1 MNKKK
6 ILQIILAGATFSG
19 GMSLANSSVAATELT
34 NDNILDIESIMN
46 LNDSYEG
53 KVVNIDSNLRVRE
66 GASLQSTV
74 IGYLV
79 NGEVVN
85 IKGETEDWYRID
97 FKGHEAYVSKEYVEV
112 TTLNKASRAVQK
124 GQVYNTGGVGLN
136 VRQTASSTSA
146 KIGMLKD
153 GEVVQINSKSGDWYN
168 ISYGN
173 KTGFV
178 HSKYIKLIQTTESGT
193 NTNITKGKVNNIT
206 SNLRVRQAP
215 STSSLTI
222 GYLLSGQEVEITGES
237 RDWYKINFNGKVGY
251 SHKDYITKI
260 SNGSGSQNNNSSSN
274 NSGST
279 VTEKDGT
286 VNATDGL
293 RVREGAGTNTKI
305 LGVLNHGSAVKIV
318 DTNGSWYKIKYGSG
332 YGYVHKDYIK
342 VTSSGSTGSTGSG
355 SQNNNSSN
363 NNGSTVTEKDGIIN
377 ATDGLRVRE
386 GAGTNTKILGVLN
399 HGSAVKIVDTNGS
412 WYKVKYGSGYG
423 YVHKDYVTIKTS
435 SNNNNTQEKPDNK
448 PEVVVKKGEVYN
460 TGSNLRV
467 RSAANTNSIV
477 LGYLVDGTKVD
488 IIGSEGNWYKI
499 NFKDKTGFVSKDY
512 VRLVDEKP
520 TTPVVPPVT
529 PEVPDVPEDK
539 PQVPDEKPEENLKVI
554 SIGSVNASNLN
565 VRSGAGTSH
574 TIKGTVTLNHIVEI
588 VGEENGWY
596 KIKYKEDTAYVSS
609 KYINIS
615 TGASNYGL
623 TVDKFAELQF
633 PTLNMVQKDGKW
645 VNASLEDIKYYMN
658 PSNFIND
665 VSKYMFMKLNYVDGI
680 PMSVINEV
688 IQGRGILSGKGN
700 AFLEGAKKYNV
711 NVMYLLSHARLETGN
726 GTSTLSN
733 GVLVTEVDGV
743 PVEPRVVYNMYGVG
757 AIDSDPLRGGSEY
770 AYKQGWFTPELAI
783 AEGASWISKNY
794 INSTKYNQNTL
805 YKMRW
810 NMSSTSIGWHQYA
823 SDIAWAEKQ
832 ARIMAPYLE
841 KCGVAFEFDIPT
853 FVK

>member
-34 NDNILDIESIMN
+34 NDNILDVESIIN
-46 LNDSYEG
+46 LNESYEG
-53 KVVNIDSNLRVRE
+53 KIVNVDSNLRVRE

-85 IKGETEDWYRID
+85 IKGETEEWYRID
-97 FKGHEAYVSKEYVEV
+97 FKGHEAYVSKEYIEV
-112 TTLNKASRAVQK
+112 NTLSKASRTVQK
-124 GQVYNTGGVGLN
+124 GQVYNTDGVGLN
-136 VRQTASSTSA
+136 VRQAASSTSA
-146 KIGMLKD
+146 KIGILKD

-178 HSKYIKLIQTTESGT
+178 HSQYIKLIQTTESGT

-215 STSSLTI
+215 STSALTI

-237 RDWYKINFNGKVGY
+237 GDWYKINFNGKVGY

-260 SNGSGSQNNNSSSN
+260 SNGSSGSSNN

-286 VNATDGL
+286 VNATEGL

-305 LGVLNHGSAVKIV
+305 LGVLNHGSSVKIV

-363 NNGSTVTEKDGIIN
+363 NNSGSTVTEKDGTVN
-377 ATDGLRVRE
+377 ATEGLRVRE

-399 HGSAVKIVDTNGS
+399 HGSSVKIVDTNGS
-412 WYKVKYGSGYG
+412 WYKIKYGSGYG

-435 SNNNNTQEKPDNK
+435 SNDNNTQEKPDNK

-499 NFKDKTGFVSKDY
+499 NFKDKIGFVSKDY

-520 TTPVVPPVT
+520 TPPVVPPVT
-529 PEVPDVPEDK
+529 PEVPEDK
-539 PQVPDEKPEENLKVI
+539 PQIPDEKPEENLKVI
-554 SIGSVNASNLN
+554 SIGSVNVSNLN
-565 VRSGAGTSH
+565 VRSGAGTNHS
-574 TIKGTVTLNHIVEI
+574 IKGSVNLNHIVEI

-596 KIKYKEDTAYVSS
+596 KIKYKDNTAYVSS

-615 TGASNYGL
+615 TGARNYGL

-633 PTLNMVQKDGKW
+633 PKLNMVQKNGKW

-658 PSNFIND
+658 PDNFIND

>member
-6 ILQIILAGATFSG
+6 ILQIILASATFSG

-53 KVVNIDSNLRVRE
+53 KVVNVDSNLRVRE

-85 IKGETEDWYRID
+85 IKGETEDWYRIN

-112 TTLNKASRAVQK
+112 TTLSKVSRAVQK

-146 KIGMLKD
+146 KIGILKD

-178 HSKYIKLIQTTESGT
+178 HSKYIKLIQTDESGT

-215 STSSLTI
+215 STSALTI

-237 RDWYKINFNGKVGY
+237 GDWYKINFNGKVGY

-286 VNATDGL
+286 
-293 RVREGAGTNTKI
+293 
-305 LGVLNHGSAVKIV
+305 
-318 DTNGSWYKIKYGSG
+318 
-332 YGYVHKDYIK
+332 
-342 VTSSGSTGSTGSG
+342 
-355 SQNNNSSN
+355 
-363 NNGSTVTEKDGIIN
+363 IN

-412 WYKVKYGSGYG
+412 WHKIKYGSGYG

-529 PEVPDVPEDK
+529 PEVPNVPEDK
-539 PQVPDEKPEENLKVI
+539 PQIPDEKPEENLKVI

-645 VNASLEDIKYYMN
+645 VNASIEDIKYYMN

-783 AEGASWISKNY
+783 SEGASWISKNY

-853 FVK
+853 FIN

>member
-53 KVVNIDSNLRVRE
+53 KVVNVDSNLRVRE

-85 IKGETEDWYRID
+85 IKGETEEWYRID
-97 FKGHEAYVSKEYVEV
+97 FKGHEAYVSKEYIEV
-112 TTLNKASRAVQK
+112 TTLSKASRAVQK

-136 VRQTASSTSA
+136 VRQAASSTSA
-146 KIGMLKD
+146 RIGILKD
-153 GEVVQINSKSGDWYN
+153 GEVVQVNSKSGDWYN

-178 HSKYIKLIQTTESGT
+178 HSKYIKLIQTTESGA
-193 NTNITKGKVNNIT
+193 NNNITKGKVKNIT

-215 STSSLTI
+215 STSALTI
-222 GYLLSGQEVEITGES
+222 GYLLGGQEVEITGES
-237 RDWYKINFNGKVGY
+237 GEWYKINFNGKVGY

-260 SNGSGSQNNNSSSN
+260 SNGSSGSSNNNNGSTVTEKDGTVDATDGLRVREGAGTNTKILGVLTHGSAVKIVDTNGSWYKIKYGSGYGYVHKDYIKITFSGSTGSTGSGSQNNNSSN
-274 NSGST
+274 NNNGST

-305 LGVLNHGSAVKIV
+305 LGVLNHGSVVKIV
-318 DTNGSWYKIKYGSG
+318 DTNGSWYKI
-332 YGYVHKDYIK
+332 
-342 VTSSGSTGSTGSG
+342 
-355 SQNNNSSN
+355 
-363 NNGSTVTEKDGIIN
+363 
-377 ATDGLRVRE
+377 
-386 GAGTNTKILGVLN
+386 
-399 HGSAVKIVDTNGS
+399 
-412 WYKVKYGSGYG
+412 KYGSGYG

-512 VRLVDEKP
+512 VRLLDEKP

-539 PQVPDEKPEENLKVI
+539 PQIPDEKPEENLKGI
-554 SIGSVNASNLN
+554 SIGAVNVSNLN
-565 VRSGAGTSH
+565 VRSGAGTSYA
-574 TIKGTVTLNHIVEI
+574 IKGSVTINHIVEI

-596 KIKYKEDTAYVSS
+596 KIKYKDNTAYVSS

-615 TGASNYGL
+615 TGSSNYGL

-633 PTLNMVQKDGKW
+633 PKLNMVQKDGKW

-658 PSNFIND
+658 PNNFIND
-665 VSKYMFMKLNYVDGI
+665 VSKYMFMKLNYVNGI

-783 AEGASWISKNY
+783 SEGASWISKNY

-841 KCGVAFEFDIPT
+841 KCGVVFEFDLPT
-853 FVK
+853 LIN

>member
-1 MNKKK
+1 
-6 ILQIILAGATFSG
+6 
-19 GMSLANSSVAATELT
+19 
-34 NDNILDIESIMN
+34 
-46 LNDSYEG
+46 
-53 KVVNIDSNLRVRE
+53 
-66 GASLQSTV
+66 
-74 IGYLV
+74 
-79 NGEVVN
+79 
-85 IKGETEDWYRID
+85 
-97 FKGHEAYVSKEYVEV
+97 
-112 TTLNKASRAVQK
+112 
-124 GQVYNTGGVGLN
+124 
-136 VRQTASSTSA
+136 
-146 KIGMLKD
+146 
-153 GEVVQINSKSGDWYN
+153 
-168 ISYGN
+168 
-173 KTGFV
+173 
-178 HSKYIKLIQTTESGT
+178 
-193 NTNITKGKVNNIT
+193 
-206 SNLRVRQAP
+206 
-215 STSSLTI
+215 
-222 GYLLSGQEVEITGES
+222 
-237 RDWYKINFNGKVGY
+237 
-251 SHKDYITKI
+251 
-260 SNGSGSQNNNSSSN
+260 
-274 NSGST
+274 
-279 VTEKDGT
+279 
-286 VNATDGL
+286 

-305 LGVLNHGSAVKIV
+305 LGVLNHGSVVKIV
-318 DTNGSWYKIKYGSG
+318 DTNGSWYKI
-332 YGYVHKDYIK
+332 
-342 VTSSGSTGSTGSG
+342 
-355 SQNNNSSN
+355 
-363 NNGSTVTEKDGIIN
+363 
-377 ATDGLRVRE
+377 
-386 GAGTNTKILGVLN
+386 
-399 HGSAVKIVDTNGS
+399 
-412 WYKVKYGSGYG
+412 KYGSGYG

-512 VRLVDEKP
+512 VRLLDEKP

-539 PQVPDEKPEENLKVI
+539 PQIPDEKPEENLKVI
-554 SIGSVNASNLN
+554 SIGAVNVSNLN
-565 VRSGAGTSH
+565 VRSGAGTSYA
-574 TIKGTVTLNHIVEI
+574 IKGSVTINHIVEI

-596 KIKYKEDTAYVSS
+596 KIKYKDNTAYVSS

-615 TGASNYGL
+615 TGSSNYGL

-633 PTLNMVQKDGKW
+633 PKLNMVQKDGKW

-658 PSNFIND
+658 PNNFIND
-665 VSKYMFMKLNYVDGI
+665 VSKYMFMKLNYVNGI

-783 AEGASWISKNY
+783 SEGASWISKNY

-841 KCGVAFEFDIPT
+841 KCGVVFEFDIPT
-853 FVK
+853 FIN

>member
-6 ILQIILAGATFSG
+6 ILQIILASATFSG

-53 KVVNIDSNLRVRE
+53 KVVNVDSNLRVRE

-85 IKGETEDWYRID
+85 IKGETEEWYRID
-97 FKGHEAYVSKEYVEV
+97 FKGHEAYVSKEYIEV
-112 TTLNKASRAVQK
+112 TTLSKASRAVQK

-136 VRQTASSTSA
+136 VRQAASSTSA
-146 KIGMLKD
+146 RIGILKD
-153 GEVVQINSKSGDWYN
+153 GEVVQVNSKSGDWYN

-193 NTNITKGKVNNIT
+193 NNSITKGKVKNIT

-215 STSSLTI
+215 STSALTI
-222 GYLLSGQEVEITGES
+222 GYLLGGQEVEITGES
-237 RDWYKINFNGKVGY
+237 GEWYKINFNGKVGY

-260 SNGSGSQNNNSSSN
+260 SNGSSGSSGSSN
-274 NSGST
+274 NNNGST

-286 VNATDGL
+286 VDATDGL

-305 LGVLNHGSAVKIV
+305 LGVLNHGSVVKIV
-318 DTNGSWYKIKYGSG
+318 DTNGSWYKI
-332 YGYVHKDYIK
+332 
-342 VTSSGSTGSTGSG
+342 
-355 SQNNNSSN
+355 
-363 NNGSTVTEKDGIIN
+363 
-377 ATDGLRVRE
+377 
-386 GAGTNTKILGVLN
+386 
-399 HGSAVKIVDTNGS
+399 
-412 WYKVKYGSGYG
+412 KYGSGYG

-512 VRLVDEKP
+512 VRLLDEKP

-539 PQVPDEKPEENLKVI
+539 PQIPDEKPEENLKVI
-554 SIGSVNASNLN
+554 SIGAVNVSNLN
-565 VRSGAGTSH
+565 VRSGAGTSYA
-574 TIKGTVTLNHIVEI
+574 IKGSVTINHIVEI

-596 KIKYKEDTAYVSS
+596 KIKYKDNTAYVSS

-615 TGASNYGL
+615 TGSSNYGL

-633 PTLNMVQKDGKW
+633 PKLNMVQKDGKW

-658 PSNFIND
+658 PNNFIND
-665 VSKYMFMKLNYVDGI
+665 VSKYMFMKLNYVNGI

-783 AEGASWISKNY
+783 SEGASWISKNY

-841 KCGVAFEFDIPT
+841 KCGVVFEFDIPT
-853 FVK
+853 FIN

>member
-53 KVVNIDSNLRVRE
+53 KVVNVDSNLRVRE

-85 IKGETEDWYRID
+85 IKGETEEWYRID
-97 FKGHEAYVSKEYVEV
+97 FKGHEAYVSKEYIEV
-112 TTLNKASRAVQK
+112 TTLSKASRAVQK

-136 VRQTASSTSA
+136 VRQAASSTSA
-146 KIGMLKD
+146 RIGILKD
-153 GEVVQINSKSGDWYN
+153 GEVVQVNSKSGDWYN

-178 HSKYIKLIQTTESGT
+178 HSKYIKLIQTTESGA
-193 NTNITKGKVNNIT
+193 NNNITKGKVKNIT

-215 STSSLTI
+215 STSALTI
-222 GYLLSGQEVEITGES
+222 GYLLGGQEVEITGES
-237 RDWYKINFNGKVGY
+237 GEWYKINFNGKVGY

-260 SNGSGSQNNNSSSN
+260 SNGSSNNNNGSTVTEKDGTVNATDGLRVREGAGTNTKILGVLTHGSAVKIVDTNGSWYKIKYGSGYGYVHKDYIKITFSGSTGSTGSGSQNNNSSN
-274 NSGST
+274 NNNGST

-305 LGVLNHGSAVKIV
+305 LGVLNHGSVVKIV
-318 DTNGSWYKIKYGSG
+318 DTNGSWYKI
-332 YGYVHKDYIK
+332 
-342 VTSSGSTGSTGSG
+342 
-355 SQNNNSSN
+355 
-363 NNGSTVTEKDGIIN
+363 
-377 ATDGLRVRE
+377 
-386 GAGTNTKILGVLN
+386 
-399 HGSAVKIVDTNGS
+399 
-412 WYKVKYGSGYG
+412 KYGSGYG

-512 VRLVDEKP
+512 VRLLDEKP

-539 PQVPDEKPEENLKVI
+539 PQIPDEKPEENLKVI
-554 SIGSVNASNLN
+554 SIGAVNVSNIN
-565 VRSGAGTSH
+565 VRSGAGTSYA
-574 TIKGTVTLNHIVEI
+574 IKGSVTINHIVEI

-596 KIKYKEDTAYVSS
+596 KIKYKDNTAYVSS

-615 TGASNYGL
+615 TGSSNYGL

-633 PTLNMVQKDGKW
+633 PKLNMVQKDGKW

-658 PSNFIND
+658 PNNFIND
-665 VSKYMFMKLNYVDGI
+665 VSKYMFMKLNYVNGI

-783 AEGASWISKNY
+783 SEGASWISKNY

-841 KCGVAFEFDIPT
+841 KCGVVFEFDIPT
-853 FVK
+853 FIN

>member
-34 NDNILDIESIMN
+34 NDNILDVESIIN
-46 LNDSYEG
+46 LNESYEG
-53 KVVNIDSNLRVRE
+53 KIVNVDSNLRVRE

-85 IKGETEDWYRID
+85 IKGETEEWYRID
-97 FKGHEAYVSKEYVEV
+97 FKGHEAYVSKEYIEV
-112 TTLNKASRAVQK
+112 NTLSKASRTVQK
-124 GQVYNTGGVGLN
+124 GQVHNTDGVGLN
-136 VRQTASSTSA
+136 VRQAASSTSA
-146 KIGMLKD
+146 KIGILKD

-215 STSSLTI
+215 STSALTI

-237 RDWYKINFNGKVGY
+237 GDWYKINFNGKVGY

-260 SNGSGSQNNNSSSN
+260 SNGSSGSSNN

-286 VNATDGL
+286 VNATEGL

-332 YGYVHKDYIK
+332 YGYVHKDY
-342 VTSSGSTGSTGSG
+342 
-355 SQNNNSSN
+355 
-363 NNGSTVTEKDGIIN
+363 
-377 ATDGLRVRE
+377 
-386 GAGTNTKILGVLN
+386 
-399 HGSAVKIVDTNGS
+399 
-412 WYKVKYGSGYG
+412 
-423 YVHKDYVTIKTS
+423 VTIKTS
-435 SNNNNTQEKPDNK
+435 SNDNNTQEKPDNK
-448 PEVVVKKGEVYN
+448 PEVAVKKGEVYN

-499 NFKDKTGFVSKDY
+499 NFKDKIGFVSKDY

-529 PEVPDVPEDK
+529 PEVPEDK
-539 PQVPDEKPEENLKVI
+539 PQIPDEKPEENLKVI
-554 SIGSVNASNLN
+554 SIGSVNVSNLN

-574 TIKGTVTLNHIVEI
+574 AIKGAVTLNHIVEI

-633 PTLNMVQKDGKW
+633 PKLNMVQKNGKW

-658 PSNFIND
+658 PDNFIND

-743 PVEPRVVYNMYGVG
+743 PVEPKVVYNMYGVG

-853 FVK
+853 FIN

>member
-34 NDNILDIESIMN
+34 NDNIFDIESVMN

-53 KVVNIDSNLRVRE
+53 RVVNVDSNLRVRE

-85 IKGETEDWYRID
+85 IKGETEEWYRID

-112 TTLNKASRAVQK
+112 TILSKASRAIQK

-136 VRQTASSTSA
+136 VRQAASSTSA
-146 KIGMLKD
+146 KVGILKD
-153 GEVVQINSKSGDWYN
+153 GEVVQVNSKSGDWYN

-193 NTNITKGKVNNIT
+193 NTNITKGKVKNIT
-206 SNLRVRQAP
+206 SNLRVRQSP
-215 STSSLTI
+215 STSALTI
-222 GYLLSGQEVEITGES
+222 GYLLGGQEVEITGES
-237 RDWYKINFNGKVGY
+237 GEWYKINFNGKVGY

-260 SNGSGSQNNNSSSN
+260 SNGSTGSSN
-274 NSGST
+274 NNNGST

-286 VNATDGL
+286 VDATDGL

-305 LGVLNHGSAVKIV
+305 LGVLNHGSAIKIV

-332 YGYVHKDYIK
+332 YGYVHKDYVI
-342 VTSSGSTGSTGSG
+342 
-355 SQNNNSSN
+355 
-363 NNGSTVTEKDGIIN
+363 
-377 ATDGLRVRE
+377 
-386 GAGTNTKILGVLN
+386 
-399 HGSAVKIVDTNGS
+399 
-412 WYKVKYGSGYG
+412 
-423 YVHKDYVTIKTS
+423 IKTS

-520 TTPVVPPVT
+520 NTPVVPPVT
-529 PEVPDVPEDK
+529 PEVPNVPEDK
-539 PQVPDEKPEENLKVI
+539 PQIPDEKPEENLKVI
-554 SIGSVNASNLN
+554 SIGAVNVSNLN
-565 VRSGAGTSH
+565 VRSGAGTSYA
-574 TIKGTVTLNHIVEI
+574 IKGSVTLNHIVEI

-783 AEGASWISKNY
+783 SEGASWISKNY

-853 FVK
+853 FIN

>member
-1 MNKKK
+1 MKVEN
-6 ILQIILAGATFSG
+6 G
-19 GMSLANSSVAATELT
+19 GE
-34 NDNILDIESIMN
+34 
-46 LNDSYEG
+46 
-53 KVVNIDSNLRVRE
+53 
-66 GASLQSTV
+66 
-74 IGYLV
+74 
-79 NGEVVN
+79 
-85 IKGETEDWYRID
+85 
-97 FKGHEAYVSKEYVEV
+97 
-112 TTLNKASRAVQK
+112 
-124 GQVYNTGGVGLN
+124 
-136 VRQTASSTSA
+136 
-146 KIGMLKD
+146 
-153 GEVVQINSKSGDWYN
+153 
-168 ISYGN
+168 
-173 KTGFV
+173 
-178 HSKYIKLIQTTESGT
+178 
-193 NTNITKGKVNNIT
+193 
-206 SNLRVRQAP
+206 
-215 STSSLTI
+215 
-222 GYLLSGQEVEITGES
+222 
-237 RDWYKINFNGKVGY
+237 WYKINFNGKVGY

-260 SNGSGSQNNNSSSN
+260 SNGSSGSSNNNNGSTVTEKDGTVDATDGLRVREGAGTNTKILGVLTHGSAVKIVDTNGSWYKIKYGSGYGYVHKDYIKITFSGSTGSTGSGSQNNNSSN
-274 NSGST
+274 NNNGST

-305 LGVLNHGSAVKIV
+305 LGVLNHGSVVKIV
-318 DTNGSWYKIKYGSG
+318 DTNGSWYKI
-332 YGYVHKDYIK
+332 
-342 VTSSGSTGSTGSG
+342 
-355 SQNNNSSN
+355 
-363 NNGSTVTEKDGIIN
+363 
-377 ATDGLRVRE
+377 
-386 GAGTNTKILGVLN
+386 
-399 HGSAVKIVDTNGS
+399 
-412 WYKVKYGSGYG
+412 KYGSGYG

-512 VRLVDEKP
+512 VRLLDEKP

-539 PQVPDEKPEENLKVI
+539 PQIPDEKPEENLKVI
-554 SIGSVNASNLN
+554 SIGAVNVSNLN
-565 VRSGAGTSH
+565 VRSGAGTSYA
-574 TIKGTVTLNHIVEI
+574 IKGSVTINHIVEI

-596 KIKYKEDTAYVSS
+596 KIKYKDNTAYVSS

-615 TGASNYGL
+615 TGSSNYGL

-633 PTLNMVQKDGKW
+633 PKLNMVQKDGKW

-658 PSNFIND
+658 PNNFIND
-665 VSKYMFMKLNYVDGI
+665 VSKYMFMKLNYVNGI

-783 AEGASWISKNY
+783 SEGASWISKNY

-841 KCGVAFEFDIPT
+841 KCGVVFEFDIPT
-853 FVK
+853 FIN

>member
-34 NDNILDIESIMN
+34 SDNILDIESIMN

-53 KVVNIDSNLRVRE
+53 KVVNVDSNLRVRE

-85 IKGETEDWYRID
+85 IKGETEEWYRID
-97 FKGHEAYVSKEYVEV
+97 FKGHEAYVSKEYIEV
-112 TTLNKASRAVQK
+112 TTLSKASRAVQK

-136 VRQTASSTSA
+136 VRQAASSTSA
-146 KIGMLKD
+146 RIGILKD
-153 GEVVQINSKSGDWYN
+153 GEVVQVNSKSGDWYN

-193 NTNITKGKVNNIT
+193 NNNITKGKVKNIT

-215 STSSLTI
+215 STSALTI
-222 GYLLSGQEVEITGES
+222 GYLLGGQEVEITGES
-237 RDWYKINFNGKVGY
+237 GEWYKINFNGKVGY

-260 SNGSGSQNNNSSSN
+260 SNGSSGSSN
-274 NSGST
+274 NNNGST

-305 LGVLNHGSAVKIV
+305 LGVLNHGSVVKIV
-318 DTNGSWYKIKYGSG
+318 DTNGSWYKI
-332 YGYVHKDYIK
+332 
-342 VTSSGSTGSTGSG
+342 
-355 SQNNNSSN
+355 
-363 NNGSTVTEKDGIIN
+363 
-377 ATDGLRVRE
+377 
-386 GAGTNTKILGVLN
+386 
-399 HGSAVKIVDTNGS
+399 
-412 WYKVKYGSGYG
+412 KYGSGYG

-512 VRLVDEKP
+512 VRLLDEKP

-539 PQVPDEKPEENLKVI
+539 PQIPDEKPEENLKVI
-554 SIGSVNASNLN
+554 SIGAVNVSNLN
-565 VRSGAGTSH
+565 VRSGAGTSYA
-574 TIKGTVTLNHIVEI
+574 IKGSVTINHIVEI

-596 KIKYKEDTAYVSS
+596 KIKYKDNTAYVSS

-615 TGASNYGL
+615 TGSSNYGL

-633 PTLNMVQKDGKW
+633 LKLNMVQKDGKW

-658 PSNFIND
+658 PNNFIND
-665 VSKYMFMKLNYVDGI
+665 VSKYMFMKLNYVNGI

-783 AEGASWISKNY
+783 SEGASWISKNY

-841 KCGVAFEFDIPT
+841 KCGVVFEFDIPT
-853 FVK
+853 FIN

>member
-34 NDNILDIESIMN
+34 NDNILDVESIIN
-46 LNDSYEG
+46 LNESYEG
-53 KVVNIDSNLRVRE
+53 KIVNVDSNLRVRE

-85 IKGETEDWYRID
+85 IKGETEEWYRID
-97 FKGHEAYVSKEYVEV
+97 FKGHEAYVSKEYIEV
-112 TTLNKASRAVQK
+112 NTLSKASRTVQK
-124 GQVYNTGGVGLN
+124 GQVYNTDGVGLN
-136 VRQTASSTSA
+136 VRQAASSTSA
-146 KIGMLKD
+146 KIGILKD

-178 HSKYIKLIQTTESGT
+178 HSQYIKLIQTTESGT

-215 STSSLTI
+215 STSALTI

-237 RDWYKINFNGKVGY
+237 GDWYKINFNGKVGY

-260 SNGSGSQNNNSSSN
+260 SNGSSGSSNN

-286 VNATDGL
+286 VNATEGL

-305 LGVLNHGSAVKIV
+305 LGVLNHGSSVKIV

-332 YGYVHKDYIK
+332 YGYVHKDY
-342 VTSSGSTGSTGSG
+342 
-355 SQNNNSSN
+355 
-363 NNGSTVTEKDGIIN
+363 
-377 ATDGLRVRE
+377 
-386 GAGTNTKILGVLN
+386 
-399 HGSAVKIVDTNGS
+399 
-412 WYKVKYGSGYG
+412 
-423 YVHKDYVTIKTS
+423 VTIKTS
-435 SNNNNTQEKPDNK
+435 SNDNNTQEKPDNK

-499 NFKDKTGFVSKDY
+499 NFKDKIGFVSKDY

-520 TTPVVPPVT
+520 TPPVVPPVT
-529 PEVPDVPEDK
+529 PEVPEDK
-539 PQVPDEKPEENLKVI
+539 PQIPDEKPEENLKVI
-554 SIGSVNASNLN
+554 SIGSVNVSNLN
-565 VRSGAGTSH
+565 VRSGAGTNHS
-574 TIKGTVTLNHIVEI
+574 IKGSVNLNHIVEI

-596 KIKYKEDTAYVSS
+596 KIKYKDNTAYVSS

-615 TGASNYGL
+615 TGARNYGL

-633 PTLNMVQKDGKW
+633 PKLNMVQKNGKW

-658 PSNFIND
+658 PDNFIND

>member
-6 ILQIILAGATFSG
+6 ILQIILASATFSG

-53 KVVNIDSNLRVRE
+53 KVVNVDSNLRVRE

-85 IKGETEDWYRID
+85 IKGETEEWYRID
-97 FKGHEAYVSKEYVEV
+97 FKGHEAYVSKEYIEV
-112 TTLNKASRAVQK
+112 TTLSKASRAVQK

-136 VRQTASSTSA
+136 VRQAASSTSA
-146 KIGMLKD
+146 RIGILKD
-153 GEVVQINSKSGDWYN
+153 GEVVQVNSKSGDWYN

-193 NTNITKGKVNNIT
+193 NNSITKGKVKNIT

-215 STSSLTI
+215 STSALTI
-222 GYLLSGQEVEITGES
+222 GYLLGGQEVEITGES
-237 RDWYKINFNGKVGY
+237 GEWYKINFNGKVGY

-260 SNGSGSQNNNSSSN
+260 SNGSSGSSN
-274 NSGST
+274 NNNGST

-286 VNATDGL
+286 VDATDGL

-305 LGVLNHGSAVKIV
+305 LGVLTHGSAVKIV
-318 DTNGSWYKIKYGSG
+318 DTNGSWYKI
-332 YGYVHKDYIK
+332 
-342 VTSSGSTGSTGSG
+342 
-355 SQNNNSSN
+355 
-363 NNGSTVTEKDGIIN
+363 
-377 ATDGLRVRE
+377 
-386 GAGTNTKILGVLN
+386 
-399 HGSAVKIVDTNGS
+399 
-412 WYKVKYGSGYG
+412 KYGSGYG

-512 VRLVDEKP
+512 VRLLDEKP

-539 PQVPDEKPEENLKVI
+539 PQIPDEKPEENLNVI
-554 SIGSVNASNLN
+554 SIGAVNVSNLN
-565 VRSGAGTSH
+565 VRSGAGTSYA
-574 TIKGTVTLNHIVEI
+574 IKGSVTINHIVEI

-596 KIKYKEDTAYVSS
+596 KIKYKDNTAYVSS

-615 TGASNYGL
+615 TGSSNYGL

-633 PTLNMVQKDGKW
+633 PKLNMVQKDGKW

-658 PSNFIND
+658 PNNFIND
-665 VSKYMFMKLNYVDGI
+665 VSKYMFMKLNYVNGI

-783 AEGASWISKNY
+783 SEGASWISKNY

-853 FVK
+853 FIN

>member
-34 NDNILDIESIMN
+34 NDNILDVESIIN
-46 LNDSYEG
+46 LNESYEG
-53 KVVNIDSNLRVRE
+53 KIVNVDSNLRVRE

-85 IKGETEDWYRID
+85 IKGETEEWYRID
-97 FKGHEAYVSKEYVEV
+97 FKGHEAYVSKEYIEV
-112 TTLNKASRAVQK
+112 NTLSKASRTVQK
-124 GQVYNTGGVGLN
+124 GQVYNTDGVGLN
-136 VRQTASSTSA
+136 VRQAASSTSA
-146 KIGMLKD
+146 KIGILKD

-178 HSKYIKLIQTTESGT
+178 HSQYIKLIQTTESGT

-215 STSSLTI
+215 STSALTI

-237 RDWYKINFNGKVGY
+237 GDWYKINFNGKVGY

-260 SNGSGSQNNNSSSN
+260 SNGSSGSSNN

-286 VNATDGL
+286 VNATEGL

-305 LGVLNHGSAVKIV
+305 LGVLNHGSSVKIV

-363 NNGSTVTEKDGIIN
+363 NNSGSSVTEKDGTVN
-377 ATDGLRVRE
+377 ATEGLRVRE

-399 HGSAVKIVDTNGS
+399 HGSSVKIVDTNGS
-412 WYKVKYGSGYG
+412 WYKIKYGSGYG

-435 SNNNNTQEKPDNK
+435 SNDNNTQEKPDNK

-499 NFKDKTGFVSKDY
+499 NFKDKIGFVSKDY

-520 TTPVVPPVT
+520 TPPVVPPVT
-529 PEVPDVPEDK
+529 PEVPEDK
-539 PQVPDEKPEENLKVI
+539 PQIPDEKPEENLKVI
-554 SIGSVNASNLN
+554 SIGSVNVSNLN
-565 VRSGAGTSH
+565 VRSGAGTNH
-574 TIKGTVTLNHIVEI
+574 AIKGSVNLNHIVEI

-596 KIKYKEDTAYVSS
+596 KIKYKDNTAYVSS

-633 PTLNMVQKDGKW
+633 PKLNMVQKNGKW

-658 PSNFIND
+658 PDNFIND

>member
-53 KVVNIDSNLRVRE
+53 KVVNVDSNLRVRE

-85 IKGETEDWYRID
+85 IKGETEEWYRID
-97 FKGHEAYVSKEYVEV
+97 FKGHEAYVSKEYIEV
-112 TTLNKASRAVQK
+112 TTLSKASRAVQK

-136 VRQTASSTSA
+136 VRQAASSTSA
-146 KIGMLKD
+146 RIGILKD
-153 GEVVQINSKSGDWYN
+153 GEVVQVNSKSGDWYN

-178 HSKYIKLIQTTESGT
+178 HSKYIKLIQTTESGA
-193 NTNITKGKVNNIT
+193 NNNITKGKVKNIT

-215 STSSLTI
+215 STSALTI
-222 GYLLSGQEVEITGES
+222 GYLLGGQEVEITGES
-237 RDWYKINFNGKVGY
+237 GEWYKINFNGKVGY

-260 SNGSGSQNNNSSSN
+260 SNGSSGSSNNNNGSTVTEKDGTVDATDGLRVREGAGTNTKILGVLTHGSAVKIVDTNGSWYKIKYGSGYGYVHKDYIKITFSGSTGSTGSGSQNNNSSN
-274 NSGST
+274 NNNGST

-305 LGVLNHGSAVKIV
+305 LGVLTHGSAVKIV
-318 DTNGSWYKIKYGSG
+318 DTNGSWYKI
-332 YGYVHKDYIK
+332 
-342 VTSSGSTGSTGSG
+342 
-355 SQNNNSSN
+355 
-363 NNGSTVTEKDGIIN
+363 
-377 ATDGLRVRE
+377 
-386 GAGTNTKILGVLN
+386 
-399 HGSAVKIVDTNGS
+399 
-412 WYKVKYGSGYG
+412 KYGSGYG

-512 VRLVDEKP
+512 VRLLDEKP

-539 PQVPDEKPEENLKVI
+539 PQIPDEKPEENLKGI
-554 SIGSVNASNLN
+554 SIGAVNVSNLN
-565 VRSGAGTSH
+565 VRSGAGTSYA
-574 TIKGTVTLNHIVEI
+574 IKGSVTINHIVEI

-596 KIKYKEDTAYVSS
+596 KIKYKDNTAYVSS

-615 TGASNYGL
+615 TGSSNYGL

-633 PTLNMVQKDGKW
+633 PKLNMVQKDGKW

-658 PSNFIND
+658 PNNFIND
-665 VSKYMFMKLNYVDGI
+665 VSKYMFMKLNYVNGI

-783 AEGASWISKNY
+783 SEGASWISKNY

-841 KCGVAFEFDIPT
+841 KCGVVFEFDIPT
-853 FVK
+853 FIN

>member
-34 NDNILDIESIMN
+34 NDNILDVESIIN
-46 LNDSYEG
+46 LNESYEG
-53 KVVNIDSNLRVRE
+53 KIVNVDSNLRVRE

-85 IKGETEDWYRID
+85 IKGETEEWYRID
-97 FKGHEAYVSKEYVEV
+97 FKGHEAYVSKEYIEV
-112 TTLNKASRAVQK
+112 NTLSKASRTVQK
-124 GQVYNTGGVGLN
+124 GQVYNTDGVGLN
-136 VRQTASSTSA
+136 VRQAASSTSA
-146 KIGMLKD
+146 KIGILKD

-178 HSKYIKLIQTTESGT
+178 HSQYIKLIQTTESGT

-215 STSSLTI
+215 STSALTI

-237 RDWYKINFNGKVGY
+237 GDWYKINFNGKVGY

-260 SNGSGSQNNNSSSN
+260 SNGSSGSSNN

-286 VNATDGL
+286 VNATEGL

-305 LGVLNHGSAVKIV
+305 LGVLNHGSSVKIV

-363 NNGSTVTEKDGIIN
+363 NNSGSTVTEKDGTVN
-377 ATDGLRVRE
+377 ATEGLRVRE

-399 HGSAVKIVDTNGS
+399 HGSSVKIIDTNGS
-412 WYKVKYGSGYG
+412 WYKIKYGSGYG

-435 SNNNNTQEKPDNK
+435 SNDNNTQEKPDNK

-499 NFKDKTGFVSKDY
+499 NFKDKIGFVSKDY

-520 TTPVVPPVT
+520 TPPVVPPVT
-529 PEVPDVPEDK
+529 PEVPEDK
-539 PQVPDEKPEENLKVI
+539 PQIPDEKPEENLKVI
-554 SIGSVNASNLN
+554 SIGSVNVSNLN
-565 VRSGAGTSH
+565 VRSGAGTNHS
-574 TIKGTVTLNHIVEI
+574 IKGSVNLNHIVEI

-596 KIKYKEDTAYVSS
+596 KIKYKDNTAYVSS

-623 TVDKFAELQF
+623 TVGKFAELQF
-633 PTLNMVQKDGKW
+633 PKLNMVQKNGKW

-658 PSNFIND
+658 PDNFIND

-841 KCGVAFEFDIPT
+841 RCGVAFEFDIPT

>member
-53 KVVNIDSNLRVRE
+53 KVVNVDSNLRVRE

-85 IKGETEDWYRID
+85 IKGETEEWYRID

-112 TTLNKASRAVQK
+112 TTLHKASRAVQK

-136 VRQTASSTSA
+136 VRQAASSTSA
-146 KIGMLKD
+146 RIGILKD
-153 GEVVQINSKSGDWYN
+153 GEVVQVNSKSGDWYN

-193 NTNITKGKVNNIT
+193 NNNITKGKVKNIT

-215 STSSLTI
+215 STSALTI
-222 GYLLSGQEVEITGES
+222 GYLLGGQEVEITGES
-237 RDWYKINFNGKVGY
+237 GEWYKINFNGKVGY

-260 SNGSGSQNNNSSSN
+260 SNGSSGSSN
-274 NSGST
+274 NNNGST

-305 LGVLNHGSAVKIV
+305 LGVLNHGSVVKIV
-318 DTNGSWYKIKYGSG
+318 DTNGSWYKI
-332 YGYVHKDYIK
+332 
-342 VTSSGSTGSTGSG
+342 
-355 SQNNNSSN
+355 
-363 NNGSTVTEKDGIIN
+363 
-377 ATDGLRVRE
+377 
-386 GAGTNTKILGVLN
+386 
-399 HGSAVKIVDTNGS
+399 
-412 WYKVKYGSGYG
+412 KYGSGYG

-512 VRLVDEKP
+512 VRLLDEKP

-539 PQVPDEKPEENLKVI
+539 PQIPDEKPEENLKVI
-554 SIGSVNASNLN
+554 SIGAVNVSNLN
-565 VRSGAGTSH
+565 VRSGAGTSYA
-574 TIKGTVTLNHIVEI
+574 IKGSVTINHIVEI

-596 KIKYKEDTAYVSS
+596 KIKYKDNTAYVSS

-615 TGASNYGL
+615 TGSSNYGL

-633 PTLNMVQKDGKW
+633 PKLNMVQKDGKW

-658 PSNFIND
+658 PNNFIND
-665 VSKYMFMKLNYVDGI
+665 VSKYMFMKLNYVNGI

-783 AEGASWISKNY
+783 SEGASWISKNY

-841 KCGVAFEFDIPT
+841 KCGVVFEFDIPT
-853 FVK
+853 FIN

>member
-53 KVVNIDSNLRVRE
+53 KVVNVDSNLRVRE

-85 IKGETEDWYRID
+85 IKGETEEWYRID
-97 FKGHEAYVSKEYVEV
+97 FKGHEAYVSKEYIEV
-112 TTLNKASRAVQK
+112 TTLSKASRAVQK

-136 VRQTASSTSA
+136 VRQAASSTSA
-146 KIGMLKD
+146 RIGILKD
-153 GEVVQINSKSGDWYN
+153 GEVVQVNSKSGDWYN

-193 NTNITKGKVNNIT
+193 NNNITKGKVKNIT

-215 STSSLTI
+215 STSALTI
-222 GYLLSGQEVEITGES
+222 GYLLGGQEVEITGES
-237 RDWYKINFNGKVGY
+237 GEWYKINFNGKVGY

-260 SNGSGSQNNNSSSN
+260 SNGSSGSSN
-274 NSGST
+274 NNNGST

-286 VNATDGL
+286 VDATDGL
-293 RVREGAGTNTKI
+293 RVREGAWTNTKI
-305 LGVLNHGSAVKIV
+305 LGVLNHGSVVKIV
-318 DTNGSWYKIKYGSG
+318 DTNGSWYKI
-332 YGYVHKDYIK
+332 
-342 VTSSGSTGSTGSG
+342 
-355 SQNNNSSN
+355 
-363 NNGSTVTEKDGIIN
+363 
-377 ATDGLRVRE
+377 
-386 GAGTNTKILGVLN
+386 
-399 HGSAVKIVDTNGS
+399 
-412 WYKVKYGSGYG
+412 KYGSGYG

-512 VRLVDEKP
+512 VRLLDEKP

-539 PQVPDEKPEENLKVI
+539 PQIPDEKPEENLKVI
-554 SIGSVNASNLN
+554 SIGAVNVSNLN
-565 VRSGAGTSH
+565 VRSGAGTSYA
-574 TIKGTVTLNHIVEI
+574 IKGSVTINHIVEI

-596 KIKYKEDTAYVSS
+596 KIKYKDNTAYVSS

-615 TGASNYGL
+615 TGSSNYGL

-633 PTLNMVQKDGKW
+633 PKLNMVQKDGKW

-658 PSNFIND
+658 PNNFIND
-665 VSKYMFMKLNYVDGI
+665 VSKYMFMKLNYVNGI

-783 AEGASWISKNY
+783 SEGASWIRKNY

-841 KCGVAFEFDIPT
+841 KCGVVFEFDIPT
-853 FVK
+853 FIN

>member
-34 NDNILDIESIMN
+34 NDNILDVESIIN
-46 LNDSYEG
+46 LNESYEG
-53 KVVNIDSNLRVRE
+53 KIVNVDSNLRVRE

-85 IKGETEDWYRID
+85 IKGETEEWYRID
-97 FKGHEAYVSKEYVEV
+97 FKGHEAYVSKEYIEV
-112 TTLNKASRAVQK
+112 NTLSKASRTVQK
-124 GQVYNTGGVGLN
+124 GQVHNTDGVGLN
-136 VRQTASSTSA
+136 VRQAASSTSA
-146 KIGMLKD
+146 KIGILKD

-178 HSKYIKLIQTTESGT
+178 HSQYIKLIQTTESGT

-215 STSSLTI
+215 STSALTI

-237 RDWYKINFNGKVGY
+237 GDWYKINFNGKVGY

-260 SNGSGSQNNNSSSN
+260 SNGSSGSSNN

-286 VNATDGL
+286 VNATEGL

-305 LGVLNHGSAVKIV
+305 LGVLNHGSSVKIV

-363 NNGSTVTEKDGIIN
+363 NNSGSTVTEKDGTVN
-377 ATDGLRVRE
+377 ATEGLRVRE

-399 HGSAVKIVDTNGS
+399 HGSSVKIIDTNGS
-412 WYKVKYGSGYG
+412 WYKIKYGSGYG

-435 SNNNNTQEKPDNK
+435 SNDNNTQEKPDNK

-499 NFKDKTGFVSKDY
+499 NFKDKIGFVSKDY

-520 TTPVVPPVT
+520 TPPVVPPVT
-529 PEVPDVPEDK
+529 PEVPEDK
-539 PQVPDEKPEENLKVI
+539 PQIPDEKPEENLKVI
-554 SIGSVNASNLN
+554 SIGSVNVSNLN
-565 VRSGAGTSH
+565 VRSGAGTNHS
-574 TIKGTVTLNHIVEI
+574 IKGSVNLNHIVEI

-596 KIKYKEDTAYVSS
+596 KIKYKDNTAYVSS

-633 PTLNMVQKDGKW
+633 PKLNMVQKNGKW

-658 PSNFIND
+658 PDNFIND

-841 KCGVAFEFDIPT
+841 RCGVAFEFDIPT

>member
-53 KVVNIDSNLRVRE
+53 KVVNVDSNLRVRE

-85 IKGETEDWYRID
+85 IKGETEEWYRID
-97 FKGHEAYVSKEYVEV
+97 FKGHEAYVSKEYIEV
-112 TTLNKASRAVQK
+112 TTLSKASRAVQK

-136 VRQTASSTSA
+136 VRQAASSTSA
-146 KIGMLKD
+146 RIGILKD
-153 GEVVQINSKSGDWYN
+153 GEVVQVNSKSGDWYN

-178 HSKYIKLIQTTESGT
+178 HSKYIKLIQTTESGA
-193 NTNITKGKVNNIT
+193 NNNITKGKVKNIT

-215 STSSLTI
+215 STSALTI
-222 GYLLSGQEVEITGES
+222 GYLLGGQEVEITGES
-237 RDWYKINFNGKVGY
+237 GEWYKINFNGKVGY

-260 SNGSGSQNNNSSSN
+260 SNGSSGSSNNNNGSTVTEKDGTVDATDGLRVREGAGTNTKILGVLTHGSAVKIVDTNGSWYKIKYGSGYGYVHKDYIKITFSGSTGSTGSGSQNNNSSN
-274 NSGST
+274 NNNGST

-305 LGVLNHGSAVKIV
+305 LGVLNHGSVVKIV
-318 DTNGSWYKIKYGSG
+318 DTNGSWYKI
-332 YGYVHKDYIK
+332 
-342 VTSSGSTGSTGSG
+342 
-355 SQNNNSSN
+355 
-363 NNGSTVTEKDGIIN
+363 
-377 ATDGLRVRE
+377 
-386 GAGTNTKILGVLN
+386 
-399 HGSAVKIVDTNGS
+399 
-412 WYKVKYGSGYG
+412 KYGSGYG

-512 VRLVDEKP
+512 VRLLDEKP

-539 PQVPDEKPEENLKVI
+539 PQIPDEKPEENLKGI
-554 SIGSVNASNLN
+554 SIGAVNVSNLN
-565 VRSGAGTSH
+565 VRSGAGTSYAINGSV
-574 TIKGTVTLNHIVEI
+574 TINHIVEI

-596 KIKYKEDTAYVSS
+596 KIKYKDNTAYVSS

-615 TGASNYGL
+615 TGSSNYGL

-633 PTLNMVQKDGKW
+633 PKLNMVQKDGKW

-658 PSNFIND
+658 PNNFIND
-665 VSKYMFMKLNYVDGI
+665 VSKYMFMKLNYVNGI

-783 AEGASWISKNY
+783 SEGASWISKNY

-841 KCGVAFEFDIPT
+841 KCGVVFEFDIPT
-853 FVK
+853 FIN

>member
-215 STSSLTI
+215 STSALTI

-237 RDWYKINFNGKVGY
+237 GDWYKINFNGKVGY

-286 VNATDGL
+286 INATDGL

-318 DTNGSWYKIKYGSG
+318 DTNGSWYKI
-332 YGYVHKDYIK
+332 
-342 VTSSGSTGSTGSG
+342 
-355 SQNNNSSN
+355 
-363 NNGSTVTEKDGIIN
+363 
-377 ATDGLRVRE
+377 
-386 GAGTNTKILGVLN
+386 
-399 HGSAVKIVDTNGS
+399 
-412 WYKVKYGSGYG
+412 KYGSGYG

-529 PEVPDVPEDK
+529 PEVPNVPEDK
-539 PQVPDEKPEENLKVI
+539 PQIPDEKPEENLKVI

-645 VNASLEDIKYYMN
+645 VNASIEDIKYYMN

-783 AEGASWISKNY
+783 SEGASWISKNY

-853 FVK
+853 FIN

>member
-53 KVVNIDSNLRVRE
+53 KVVNVDSNLRVRE

-85 IKGETEDWYRID
+85 IKGETEEWYRID
-97 FKGHEAYVSKEYVEV
+97 FKGHEAYVSKEYIEV
-112 TTLNKASRAVQK
+112 TTLSKASRAVQK

-136 VRQTASSTSA
+136 VRQAASSTSA
-146 KIGMLKD
+146 RIGILKD
-153 GEVVQINSKSGDWYN
+153 GEVVQVNSKSGDWYN

-178 HSKYIKLIQTTESGT
+178 HSKYIKLIQTTESGA
-193 NTNITKGKVNNIT
+193 NNNITKGKVKNIT

-215 STSSLTI
+215 STSALTI
-222 GYLLSGQEVEITGES
+222 GYLLGGQEVEITGES
-237 RDWYKINFNGKVGY
+237 GEWYKINFNGKVGY

-260 SNGSGSQNNNSSSN
+260 SNGSSGSSNNNNGSTVTEKDGTVDATDGLRVREGAGTNTKILGVLTHGSAVKIVDTNGSWYKIKYGSGYGYVHKDYIKITFSGSTGSTGSGSQNNNSSN
-274 NSGST
+274 NNNGST

-305 LGVLNHGSAVKIV
+305 LGVLNHGSVVKIV
-318 DTNGSWYKIKYGSG
+318 DTNGSWYKI
-332 YGYVHKDYIK
+332 
-342 VTSSGSTGSTGSG
+342 
-355 SQNNNSSN
+355 
-363 NNGSTVTEKDGIIN
+363 
-377 ATDGLRVRE
+377 
-386 GAGTNTKILGVLN
+386 
-399 HGSAVKIVDTNGS
+399 
-412 WYKVKYGSGYG
+412 KYGSGYG

-512 VRLVDEKP
+512 VRLLDEKP

-539 PQVPDEKPEENLKVI
+539 PQIPDEKPEENLKGI
-554 SIGSVNASNLN
+554 SIGAVNVSNLN
-565 VRSGAGTSH
+565 VRSGAGTSYA
-574 TIKGTVTLNHIVEI
+574 IKGSVTINHIVEI

-596 KIKYKEDTAYVSS
+596 KIKYKDNTAYVSS

-615 TGASNYGL
+615 TGSSNYGL

-633 PTLNMVQKDGKW
+633 PKLNMVQKDGKW

-658 PSNFIND
+658 PNNFIND
-665 VSKYMFMKLNYVDGI
+665 VSKYMFMKLNYVNGI

-711 NVMYLLSHARLETGN
+711 NVIYLLSHARLETGN

-783 AEGASWISKNY
+783 SEGASWISKNY

-841 KCGVAFEFDIPT
+841 KCGVVFEFDIPT
-853 FVK
+853 FIN

>member
-6 ILQIILAGATFSG
+6 ILQIILASATFSG

-53 KVVNIDSNLRVRE
+53 KVVNVDSNLRVRE

-85 IKGETEDWYRID
+85 IKGETEEWYRID
-97 FKGHEAYVSKEYVEV
+97 FKGHEAYVSKEYIEV
-112 TTLNKASRAVQK
+112 TTLSKASRAVQK

-136 VRQTASSTSA
+136 VRQAASSTSA
-146 KIGMLKD
+146 RIGILKD
-153 GEVVQINSKSGDWYN
+153 GEVVQVNSKSGDWYN

-193 NTNITKGKVNNIT
+193 NNSITKGKVKNIT

-215 STSSLTI
+215 STSALTI
-222 GYLLSGQEVEITGES
+222 GYLLGGQEVEITGES
-237 RDWYKINFNGKVGY
+237 GEWYKINFNGKVGY

-260 SNGSGSQNNNSSSN
+260 SNGSSGSSN
-274 NSGST
+274 NNNGST

-286 VNATDGL
+286 VDATDGL

-305 LGVLNHGSAVKIV
+305 LGVLNHGSVVKIV
-318 DTNGSWYKIKYGSG
+318 DTNGSWYKI
-332 YGYVHKDYIK
+332 
-342 VTSSGSTGSTGSG
+342 
-355 SQNNNSSN
+355 
-363 NNGSTVTEKDGIIN
+363 
-377 ATDGLRVRE
+377 
-386 GAGTNTKILGVLN
+386 
-399 HGSAVKIVDTNGS
+399 
-412 WYKVKYGSGYG
+412 KYGSGYG

-512 VRLVDEKP
+512 VRLLDEKP

-539 PQVPDEKPEENLKVI
+539 PQIPDEKPEENLNVI
-554 SIGSVNASNLN
+554 SIGAVNVSNLN
-565 VRSGAGTSH
+565 VRSGAGTSYA
-574 TIKGTVTLNHIVEI
+574 IKGSVTINHIVEI

-596 KIKYKEDTAYVSS
+596 KIKYKDNTAYVSS

-615 TGASNYGL
+615 TGSSNYGL

-633 PTLNMVQKDGKW
+633 PKLNMVQKDGKW

-658 PSNFIND
+658 PNNFIND

-783 AEGASWISKNY
+783 SEGASWISKNY

-853 FVK
+853 FIN

>member
-53 KVVNIDSNLRVRE
+53 KVVNVDSNLRVRE

-85 IKGETEDWYRID
+85 IKGETEEWYRID
-97 FKGHEAYVSKEYVEV
+97 FKGHEAYVSKEYIEV
-112 TTLNKASRAVQK
+112 TTLSKASRAVQK

-136 VRQTASSTSA
+136 VRQAASSTSA
-146 KIGMLKD
+146 RIGILKD
-153 GEVVQINSKSGDWYN
+153 GEVVQVNSKSGDWYN

-193 NTNITKGKVNNIT
+193 NNNITKGKVKNIT
-206 SNLRVRQAP
+206 SNLRVRQSP
-215 STSSLTI
+215 STSALTI
-222 GYLLSGQEVEITGES
+222 GYLLGGQEVEITGES
-237 RDWYKINFNGKVGY
+237 GEWYKINFNGKVGY

-260 SNGSGSQNNNSSSN
+260 SNGSSGSSN
-274 NSGST
+274 NNNGST

-286 VNATDGL
+286 VDATDGL

-305 LGVLNHGSAVKIV
+305 LGVLNHGSVVKIV
-318 DTNGSWYKIKYGSG
+318 DTNGSWYKI
-332 YGYVHKDYIK
+332 
-342 VTSSGSTGSTGSG
+342 
-355 SQNNNSSN
+355 
-363 NNGSTVTEKDGIIN
+363 
-377 ATDGLRVRE
+377 
-386 GAGTNTKILGVLN
+386 
-399 HGSAVKIVDTNGS
+399 
-412 WYKVKYGSGYG
+412 KYGSGYG

-512 VRLVDEKP
+512 VRLLDEKP

-539 PQVPDEKPEENLKVI
+539 PQIPDEKPEENLKVI
-554 SIGSVNASNLN
+554 SIGAVNVSNLN
-565 VRSGAGTSH
+565 VRSGAGTSYA
-574 TIKGTVTLNHIVEI
+574 IKGSVTINHIVEI

-596 KIKYKEDTAYVSS
+596 KIKYKDNTAYVSS

-615 TGASNYGL
+615 TGSSNYGL

-633 PTLNMVQKDGKW
+633 PKLNMVQKDGKW

-658 PSNFIND
+658 PNNFIND
-665 VSKYMFMKLNYVDGI
+665 VSKYMFMKLNYVNGI

-783 AEGASWISKNY
+783 SEGASWISKNY

-841 KCGVAFEFDIPT
+841 KCGVVFEFDIPT
-853 FVK
+853 FIN

>member
-34 NDNILDIESIMN
+34 NDNILDVESIIN
-46 LNDSYEG
+46 LNESYEG
-53 KVVNIDSNLRVRE
+53 KIVNVDSNLRVRE

-85 IKGETEDWYRID
+85 IKGETEEWYRID
-97 FKGHEAYVSKEYVEV
+97 FKGHEAYVSKEYIEV
-112 TTLNKASRAVQK
+112 NTLSKASRTVQK
-124 GQVYNTGGVGLN
+124 GQVYNTDGVGLN
-136 VRQTASSTSA
+136 VRQAASSTSA
-146 KIGMLKD
+146 KIGILKD

-178 HSKYIKLIQTTESGT
+178 HSQYIKLIQTTESGT

-215 STSSLTI
+215 STSALTI

-237 RDWYKINFNGKVGY
+237 GDWYKINFNGKVGY

-260 SNGSGSQNNNSSSN
+260 SNGSSGSSNN

-286 VNATDGL
+286 VNATEGL

-305 LGVLNHGSAVKIV
+305 LGVLNHGSSVKIV

-363 NNGSTVTEKDGIIN
+363 NNSGSTVTEKDGTVN
-377 ATDGLRVRE
+377 ATEGLRVRE

-399 HGSAVKIVDTNGS
+399 HGSSVKIVDTNGS
-412 WYKVKYGSGYG
+412 WYKIKYGSGYG

-435 SNNNNTQEKPDNK
+435 SNDNNTQEKPDNK

-499 NFKDKTGFVSKDY
+499 NFKDKIGFVSKDY

-520 TTPVVPPVT
+520 TPPVVPPVT
-529 PEVPDVPEDK
+529 PEVPEDK
-539 PQVPDEKPEENLKVI
+539 PQIPDEKPEENLKVI
-554 SIGSVNASNLN
+554 SIGSVNVSNLN
-565 VRSGAGTSH
+565 VRSGAGTNH
-574 TIKGTVTLNHIVEI
+574 AIKGSVNLNHIVEI

-596 KIKYKEDTAYVSS
+596 KIKYKDNTAYVSS

-633 PTLNMVQKDGKW
+633 PKLNMVQKNGKW

-658 PSNFIND
+658 PDNFIND

>member
-6 ILQIILAGATFSG
+6 ILQIILASATFSG

-53 KVVNIDSNLRVRE
+53 KVVNVDSNLRVRE

-85 IKGETEDWYRID
+85 IKGETEEWYRID
-97 FKGHEAYVSKEYVEV
+97 FKGHEAYVSKEYIEV
-112 TTLNKASRAVQK
+112 TTLSKASRAVQK

-136 VRQTASSTSA
+136 VRQAASSTSA
-146 KIGMLKD
+146 RIGILKD
-153 GEVVQINSKSGDWYN
+153 GEVVQVNSKSGDWYN

-193 NTNITKGKVNNIT
+193 NNSITKGKVKNIT

-215 STSSLTI
+215 STSALTI
-222 GYLLSGQEVEITGES
+222 GYLLGGQEVEITGES
-237 RDWYKINFNGKVGY
+237 GEWYKINFNGKVGY

-260 SNGSGSQNNNSSSN
+260 SNGSSGSSN
-274 NSGST
+274 NNNGST

-286 VNATDGL
+286 VDATDGL

-305 LGVLNHGSAVKIV
+305 LGVLTHGSAVKIV
-318 DTNGSWYKIKYGSG
+318 DTNGSWYKI
-332 YGYVHKDYIK
+332 
-342 VTSSGSTGSTGSG
+342 
-355 SQNNNSSN
+355 
-363 NNGSTVTEKDGIIN
+363 
-377 ATDGLRVRE
+377 
-386 GAGTNTKILGVLN
+386 
-399 HGSAVKIVDTNGS
+399 
-412 WYKVKYGSGYG
+412 KYGSGYG

-512 VRLVDEKP
+512 VRLLDEKP

-539 PQVPDEKPEENLKVI
+539 PQIPDEKPEENLKVI
-554 SIGSVNASNLN
+554 SIGAVNVSNLN
-565 VRSGAGTSH
+565 VRSGAGTSYA
-574 TIKGTVTLNHIVEI
+574 IKGSVTINHIVEI

-596 KIKYKEDTAYVSS
+596 KIKYKDNTAYVSS

-615 TGASNYGL
+615 TGLSNYGL

-633 PTLNMVQKDGKW
+633 PKLNMVQKDGKW

-783 AEGASWISKNY
+783 SEGASWISKNY

-841 KCGVAFEFDIPT
+841 KCGVVFEFDIPT
-853 FVK
+853 FIN

>member
-53 KVVNIDSNLRVRE
+53 KVVNVDSNLRVRE

-85 IKGETEDWYRID
+85 IKGETEEWYRID
-97 FKGHEAYVSKEYVEV
+97 FKGHEAYVSKEYIEV
-112 TTLNKASRAVQK
+112 TTLSKASRAVQK

-136 VRQTASSTSA
+136 VRQAASSTSA
-146 KIGMLKD
+146 RIGILKD
-153 GEVVQINSKSGDWYN
+153 GEVVQVNSKSGDWYN

-178 HSKYIKLIQTTESGT
+178 HSKYIKLIQTTESGA
-193 NTNITKGKVNNIT
+193 NNNITKGKVKNIT

-215 STSSLTI
+215 STSALTI
-222 GYLLSGQEVEITGES
+222 GYLLGGQEVEITGES
-237 RDWYKINFNGKVGY
+237 GEWYKINFNGKVGY

-260 SNGSGSQNNNSSSN
+260 SNGSSGSSN
-274 NSGST
+274 NNNGST

-286 VNATDGL
+286 VDATDGL

-305 LGVLNHGSAVKIV
+305 LGVLNHGSVVKIV
-318 DTNGSWYKIKYGSG
+318 DTNGSWYKI
-332 YGYVHKDYIK
+332 
-342 VTSSGSTGSTGSG
+342 
-355 SQNNNSSN
+355 
-363 NNGSTVTEKDGIIN
+363 
-377 ATDGLRVRE
+377 
-386 GAGTNTKILGVLN
+386 
-399 HGSAVKIVDTNGS
+399 
-412 WYKVKYGSGYG
+412 KYGSGYG

-512 VRLVDEKP
+512 VRLLDEKP

-539 PQVPDEKPEENLKVI
+539 PQIPDEKPEENLKGI
-554 SIGSVNASNLN
+554 SIGAVNVSNLN
-565 VRSGAGTSH
+565 VRSGAGTSYA
-574 TIKGTVTLNHIVEI
+574 IKGSVTINHIVEI

-596 KIKYKEDTAYVSS
+596 KIKYKDNTAYVSS

-615 TGASNYGL
+615 TGSSNYGL

-633 PTLNMVQKDGKW
+633 PKLNMVQKDGKW

-658 PSNFIND
+658 PNNFIND
-665 VSKYMFMKLNYVDGI
+665 VSKYMFMKLNYVNGI

-783 AEGASWISKNY
+783 SEGASWISKNY

-841 KCGVAFEFDIPT
+841 KCGVVFEFDIPT
-853 FVK
+853 FIN

>member
-53 KVVNIDSNLRVRE
+53 KVVNVDSNLRVRE

-85 IKGETEDWYRID
+85 IKGETEEWYRID
-97 FKGHEAYVSKEYVEV
+97 FKGHEAYVSKEYIEV
-112 TTLNKASRAVQK
+112 TTLSKASRAVQK

-136 VRQTASSTSA
+136 VRQAASSTSA
-146 KIGMLKD
+146 RIGILKD
-153 GEVVQINSKSGDWYN
+153 GEVVQVNSKSGDWYN

-178 HSKYIKLIQTTESGT
+178 HSKYIKLIQTTESGA
-193 NTNITKGKVNNIT
+193 NNNITKGKVKNIT

-215 STSSLTI
+215 STSALTI
-222 GYLLSGQEVEITGES
+222 GYLLGGQEVEITGES
-237 RDWYKINFNGKVGY
+237 GEWYKINFNGKVGY

-260 SNGSGSQNNNSSSN
+260 SNGSSGSSN
-274 NSGST
+274 NNNGST

-305 LGVLNHGSAVKIV
+305 LGVLNHGSVVKIV
-318 DTNGSWYKIKYGSG
+318 DTNGSWYKI
-332 YGYVHKDYIK
+332 
-342 VTSSGSTGSTGSG
+342 
-355 SQNNNSSN
+355 
-363 NNGSTVTEKDGIIN
+363 
-377 ATDGLRVRE
+377 
-386 GAGTNTKILGVLN
+386 
-399 HGSAVKIVDTNGS
+399 
-412 WYKVKYGSGYG
+412 KYGSGYG

-512 VRLVDEKP
+512 VRLLDEKP

-539 PQVPDEKPEENLKVI
+539 PQIPDEKPEENLKGI
-554 SIGSVNASNLN
+554 SIGAVNVSNLN
-565 VRSGAGTSH
+565 VRSGAGTSYA
-574 TIKGTVTLNHIVEI
+574 IKGSVTINHIVEI

-596 KIKYKEDTAYVSS
+596 KIKYKDNTAYVSS

-615 TGASNYGL
+615 TGSSNYGL

-633 PTLNMVQKDGKW
+633 PKLNMVQKDGKW

-658 PSNFIND
+658 PNNFIND
-665 VSKYMFMKLNYVDGI
+665 VSKYMFMKLNYVNGI

-783 AEGASWISKNY
+783 SEGASWISKNY

-841 KCGVAFEFDIPT
+841 KCGVVFEFDIPT
-853 FVK
+853 FIN

>member
-34 NDNILDIESIMN
+34 NDNILDVESIIN
-46 LNDSYEG
+46 LNESYEG
-53 KVVNIDSNLRVRE
+53 KIVNVDSNLRVRE

-85 IKGETEDWYRID
+85 IKGETEEWYRID
-97 FKGHEAYVSKEYVEV
+97 FKGHEAYVSKEYIEV
-112 TTLNKASRAVQK
+112 NTLSKASRTVQK
-124 GQVYNTGGVGLN
+124 GQVYNTDGVGLN
-136 VRQTASSTSA
+136 VRQAASSTSA
-146 KIGMLKD
+146 KIGILKD

-178 HSKYIKLIQTTESGT
+178 HSQYIKLIQTTESGT

-215 STSSLTI
+215 STSALTI
-222 GYLLSGQEVEITGES
+222 GYLLSGQEIEITGES
-237 RDWYKINFNGKVGY
+237 GDWYKINFNGKVGY

-260 SNGSGSQNNNSSSN
+260 SNGSSGSSNN

-286 VNATDGL
+286 VNATEGL

-305 LGVLNHGSAVKIV
+305 LGVLNHGSSVKIV

-363 NNGSTVTEKDGIIN
+363 NNSGSTVTEKDGTVN
-377 ATDGLRVRE
+377 ATEGLRVRE

-399 HGSAVKIVDTNGS
+399 HGSSVKIVDTNGS
-412 WYKVKYGSGYG
+412 WYKIKYGSGYG

-435 SNNNNTQEKPDNK
+435 SNDNNTQEKPDNK

-512 VRLVDEKP
+512 VRLLDEKP

-539 PQVPDEKPEENLKVI
+539 PQIPDEKPEENLKVI
-554 SIGSVNASNLN
+554 SIGAVNVSNLN
-565 VRSGAGTSH
+565 VRSGAGTSYA
-574 TIKGTVTLNHIVEI
+574 IKGSVTINHIVEI

-596 KIKYKEDTAYVSS
+596 KIKYKDNTAYVSS

-615 TGASNYGL
+615 TGSSNYGL

-633 PTLNMVQKDGKW
+633 PKLNMVQKDGKW

-658 PSNFIND
+658 PNNFIND
-665 VSKYMFMKLNYVDGI
+665 VSKYMFMKLNYVNGI

>member
-237 RDWYKINFNGKVGY
+237 GDWYKINFNGKVGY

-274 NSGST
+274 NS
-279 VTEKDGT
+279 
-286 VNATDGL
+286 
-293 RVREGAGTNTKI
+293 
-305 LGVLNHGSAVKIV
+305 
-318 DTNGSWYKIKYGSG
+318 
-332 YGYVHKDYIK
+332 
-342 VTSSGSTGSTGSG
+342 
-355 SQNNNSSN
+355 
-363 NNGSTVTEKDGIIN
+363 GSTVTEKDGIIN

-783 AEGASWISKNY
+783 SEGASWISRNY

-853 FVK
+853 FIN

>member
-34 NDNILDIESIMN
+34 NDNIFDIESVMN

-53 KVVNIDSNLRVRE
+53 RVVNVDSNLRVRE

-85 IKGETEDWYRID
+85 IKGETEEWYRID

-112 TTLNKASRAVQK
+112 TILSKASRAIQK

-136 VRQTASSTSA
+136 VRQAASSTSA
-146 KIGMLKD
+146 KVGILKD
-153 GEVVQINSKSGDWYN
+153 GEVVQVNSKSGDWYN

-193 NTNITKGKVNNIT
+193 NTNITKGKVKNIT
-206 SNLRVRQAP
+206 SNLRVRQSP
-215 STSSLTI
+215 STSALTI
-222 GYLLSGQEVEITGES
+222 GYLLGGQEVEITGES
-237 RDWYKINFNGKVGY
+237 GEWYKINFNGKVGY

-260 SNGSGSQNNNSSSN
+260 SNGSTGSSN
-274 NSGST
+274 NNNGST

-286 VNATDGL
+286 VDATDGL

-332 YGYVHKDYIK
+332 YGYVHKDYVI
-342 VTSSGSTGSTGSG
+342 
-355 SQNNNSSN
+355 
-363 NNGSTVTEKDGIIN
+363 
-377 ATDGLRVRE
+377 
-386 GAGTNTKILGVLN
+386 
-399 HGSAVKIVDTNGS
+399 
-412 WYKVKYGSGYG
+412 
-423 YVHKDYVTIKTS
+423 IKTS

-448 PEVVVKKGEVYN
+448 PEVVVKKCEVYN

-520 TTPVVPPVT
+520 NTPVVPPVT
-529 PEVPDVPEDK
+529 PEVPNVPEDK
-539 PQVPDEKPEENLKVI
+539 PQIPDEKPEENLKVI
-554 SIGSVNASNLN
+554 SIGAVNVSNLN
-565 VRSGAGTSH
+565 VRSGAGTSYA
-574 TIKGTVTLNHIVEI
+574 IKGSVTLNHIVEI

-783 AEGASWISKNY
+783 SEGASWISKNY

-853 FVK
+853 FIN

>member
-19 GMSLANSSVAATELT
+19 GISLANSSVAATELT

-53 KVVNIDSNLRVRE
+53 KVVNVDSNLRVRE

-85 IKGETEDWYRID
+85 IKGETEEWYRID

-112 TTLNKASRAVQK
+112 TTLHKASRAVQK

-146 KIGMLKD
+146 KIGILKD

-215 STSSLTI
+215 STSALTI

-237 RDWYKINFNGKVGY
+237 GDWYKINFNGKVGY

-318 DTNGSWYKIKYGSG
+318 DTNGSWYKI
-332 YGYVHKDYIK
+332 
-342 VTSSGSTGSTGSG
+342 
-355 SQNNNSSN
+355 
-363 NNGSTVTEKDGIIN
+363 
-377 ATDGLRVRE
+377 
-386 GAGTNTKILGVLN
+386 
-399 HGSAVKIVDTNGS
+399 
-412 WYKVKYGSGYG
+412 KYGSGYG

-520 TTPVVPPVT
+520 TTPVVPPVA
-529 PEVPDVPEDK
+529 PEVPNVPEDK
-539 PQVPDEKPEENLKVI
+539 PQIPDEKPEENLKAI
-554 SIGSVNASNLN
+554 SIGSVNVSNLN

-574 TIKGTVTLNHIVEI
+574 TIKGSVTLNHIVEI

-783 AEGASWISKNY
+783 SEGASWISKNY

-853 FVK
+853 FIN

>member
-34 NDNILDIESIMN
+34 NDNILDVESIIN
-46 LNDSYEG
+46 LNESYEG
-53 KVVNIDSNLRVRE
+53 KIVNVDSNLRVRE

-85 IKGETEDWYRID
+85 IKGETEEWYRID
-97 FKGHEAYVSKEYVEV
+97 FKGHEAYVSKEYIEV
-112 TTLNKASRAVQK
+112 NTLSKASRTVQK
-124 GQVYNTGGVGLN
+124 GQVHNTDGVGLN
-136 VRQTASSTSA
+136 VRQAASSTSA
-146 KIGMLKD
+146 KIGILKD

-215 STSSLTI
+215 STSALTI

-237 RDWYKINFNGKVGY
+237 GDWYKINFNGKVGY

-260 SNGSGSQNNNSSSN
+260 SNGSSGSSNN

-279 VTEKDGT
+279 VIEKDGT
-286 VNATDGL
+286 VNATEGL

-332 YGYVHKDYIK
+332 YGYVHKDY
-342 VTSSGSTGSTGSG
+342 
-355 SQNNNSSN
+355 
-363 NNGSTVTEKDGIIN
+363 
-377 ATDGLRVRE
+377 
-386 GAGTNTKILGVLN
+386 
-399 HGSAVKIVDTNGS
+399 
-412 WYKVKYGSGYG
+412 
-423 YVHKDYVTIKTS
+423 VTIKTS
-435 SNNNNTQEKPDNK
+435 SNDNNTQEKPDNK
-448 PEVVVKKGEVYN
+448 PEVAVKKGEVYN

-499 NFKDKTGFVSKDY
+499 NFKDKIGFVSKDY

-529 PEVPDVPEDK
+529 PEVPEDK
-539 PQVPDEKPEENLKVI
+539 PQIPDEKPEENLKVI
-554 SIGSVNASNLN
+554 SIGSVNVSNLN

-574 TIKGTVTLNHIVEI
+574 AIKGAVTLNHIVEI
-588 VGEENGWY
+588 VGEENGW
-596 KIKYKEDTAYVSS
+596 
-609 KYINIS
+609 
-615 TGASNYGL
+615 
-623 TVDKFAELQF
+623 
-633 PTLNMVQKDGKW
+633 
-645 VNASLEDIKYYMN
+645 
-658 PSNFIND
+658 
-665 VSKYMFMKLNYVDGI
+665 
-680 PMSVINEV
+680 
-688 IQGRGILSGKGN
+688 
-700 AFLEGAKKYNV
+700 
-711 NVMYLLSHARLETGN
+711 
-726 GTSTLSN
+726 
-733 GVLVTEVDGV
+733 
-743 PVEPRVVYNMYGVG
+743 
-757 AIDSDPLRGGSEY
+757 
-770 AYKQGWFTPELAI
+770 
-783 AEGASWISKNY
+783 
-794 INSTKYNQNTL
+794 
-805 YKMRW
+805 
-810 NMSSTSIGWHQYA
+810 
-823 SDIAWAEKQ
+823 
-832 ARIMAPYLE
+832 
-841 KCGVAFEFDIPT
+841 
-853 FVK
+853 

>member
-34 NDNILDIESIMN
+34 NDNILDVESIIN
-46 LNDSYEG
+46 LNESYEG
-53 KVVNIDSNLRVRE
+53 KIVNVDSNLRVRE

-85 IKGETEDWYRID
+85 IKGETEEWYRID
-97 FKGHEAYVSKEYVEV
+97 FKGHEAYVSKEYIEV
-112 TTLNKASRAVQK
+112 NTLSKASRTVQK
-124 GQVYNTGGVGLN
+124 GQVYNTDGVGLN
-136 VRQTASSTSA
+136 VRQAASSTSA
-146 KIGMLKD
+146 KIGILKD

-178 HSKYIKLIQTTESGT
+178 HSQYIKLIQTTESGT

-215 STSSLTI
+215 STSALTI

-237 RDWYKINFNGKVGY
+237 GDWYKINFNGKVGY

-260 SNGSGSQNNNSSSN
+260 SNGSSGSSNN

-286 VNATDGL
+286 VNATEGL

-363 NNGSTVTEKDGIIN
+363 NNSGSTVTEKDGTVN
-377 ATDGLRVRE
+377 ATEGLRVRE

-412 WYKVKYGSGYG
+412 WYKIKYGSGYG

-435 SNNNNTQEKPDNK
+435 SNDNNTQEKPDNK
-448 PEVVVKKGEVYN
+448 PEVAVKKGEVYN

-499 NFKDKTGFVSKDY
+499 NFKDKIGFVSKDY

-529 PEVPDVPEDK
+529 PEVPEDK
-539 PQVPDEKPEENLKVI
+539 PQIPDEKPEENLKVI
-554 SIGSVNASNLN
+554 SIGSVNVSNLN
-565 VRSGAGTSH
+565 VRSGAGTNH
-574 TIKGTVTLNHIVEI
+574 AIKGSVNLNHIVEI

-596 KIKYKEDTAYVSS
+596 KIKYKDNTAYVSS

-633 PTLNMVQKDGKW
+633 PKLNMVQKNGKW

-658 PSNFIND
+658 PDNFIND

>member
-34 NDNILDIESIMN
+34 NDNILDVESIIN
-46 LNDSYEG
+46 LNESYEG
-53 KVVNIDSNLRVRE
+53 KIVNVDSNLRVRE

-85 IKGETEDWYRID
+85 IKGETEEWYRID
-97 FKGHEAYVSKEYVEV
+97 FKGHEAYVSKEYIEV
-112 TTLNKASRAVQK
+112 NTLSKASRTVQK
-124 GQVYNTGGVGLN
+124 GQVHNTDGVGLN
-136 VRQTASSTSA
+136 VRQAASSTSA
-146 KIGMLKD
+146 KIGILKD

-215 STSSLTI
+215 STSALTI

-237 RDWYKINFNGKVGY
+237 GDWYKINFNGKVGY

-260 SNGSGSQNNNSSSN
+260 SNGSSGSSNN

-286 VNATDGL
+286 VNATEGL

-332 YGYVHKDYIK
+332 YGYVHKDY
-342 VTSSGSTGSTGSG
+342 
-355 SQNNNSSN
+355 
-363 NNGSTVTEKDGIIN
+363 
-377 ATDGLRVRE
+377 
-386 GAGTNTKILGVLN
+386 
-399 HGSAVKIVDTNGS
+399 
-412 WYKVKYGSGYG
+412 
-423 YVHKDYVTIKTS
+423 VTIKTS
-435 SNNNNTQEKPDNK
+435 SNDNNTQEKPDNK
-448 PEVVVKKGEVYN
+448 PEVAVKKGEVYN

-499 NFKDKTGFVSKDY
+499 NFKDKIGFVSKDY

-529 PEVPDVPEDK
+529 PEVPEDK
-539 PQVPDEKPEENLKVI
+539 PQIPDEKPEENLKVI
-554 SIGSVNASNLN
+554 SIGSVNVSNLN

-574 TIKGTVTLNHIVEI
+574 AIKGAVTLNHIVEI

-596 KIKYKEDTAYVSS
+596 KIKYKDNTAYVSS

-633 PTLNMVQKDGKW
+633 PKLNMVQKNGKW

-658 PSNFIND
+658 PDNFIND

-743 PVEPRVVYNMYGVG
+743 PVEPKVVYNMYGVG

-853 FVK
+853 FIN